1 MSKPSQPSKPEKETI
16 LSKENPIIDFDR
28 LQQNIN
34 ARMDEKNNGEDP
46 TALSADGFM
55 PNLSGFGGSTTPV
68 APAPEPHVHTE
79 ESLELVEP
87 FMILQFTHTPTEE
100 EGVFGID
107 SFKLNLGGINPTP
120 EAILAHLKM
129 AVSAL
134 EEHTPED
141 ELVPDSGE

>member
-1 MSKPSQPSKPEKETI
+1 MSKD
-16 LSKENPIIDFDR
+16 NPTIDFDL

-34 ARMDEKNNGEDP
+34 SRMDEKNNSEDP
-46 TALSADGFM
+46 TALSADGFI
-55 PNLSGFGGSTTPV
+55 PNLSGFGGSSDV
-68 APAPEPHVHTE
+68 APTPEPHVHTQE
-79 ESLELVEP
+79 NLELVEP